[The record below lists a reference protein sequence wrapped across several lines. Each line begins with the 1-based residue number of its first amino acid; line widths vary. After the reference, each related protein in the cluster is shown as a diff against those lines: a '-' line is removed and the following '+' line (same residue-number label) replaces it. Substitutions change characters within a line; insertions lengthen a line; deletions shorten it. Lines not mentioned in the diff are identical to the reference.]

1 MTSNA
6 VSGNG
11 VAIARAI
18 GSTATWRKQELL
30 NWTLL
35 IPALLLLTLCLVIP
49 LVIVLKNSIFPAKE
63 VGFSFFYFQKFLSD
77 PYYVGILWRTMKL
90 GSVAT
95 AFTLIPGYVLAYNM
109 ILHHNARWRTFVMV
123 ATLVPV
129 VVNLVVRVF
138 GWMTV
143 LSLDGTLNT
152 ILRDAGIINA
162 PLRILFTENAMIIGF
177 VHSHLYF
184 MVLSIAA
191 ALMKIDPRLIRAS
204 ENLGATPL
212 KTFMNIVLPLSTPGI
227 VSGCLLV
234 FALNISDFVTPS
246 LLGGNR
252 YRMMTY
258 LIYEQQLFLA
268 DESFAA
274 TATVILMIAASIA
287 IAGALWVAAFQR
299 RRLR

>member
-49 LVIVLKNSIFPAKE
+49 LIIVLRNSIFPAKE

-162 PLRILFTENAMIIGF
+162 PLRILFTEKAMIIGF